1 MPEDAIRITII
12 ATGLKENNH
21 YAASATTSY
30 SSREIQSGRVRGHVS
45 GAVSSKMSEEGDFSN
60 IAGVITSGRDVRN
73 MNLAAPDF
81 SDQRVLDDLEIP
93 AVLRRQRGNIDEVS

>member
-1 MPEDAIRITII
+1 
-12 ATGLKENNH
+12 
-21 YAASATTSY
+21 
-30 SSREIQSGRVRGHVS
+30 
-45 GAVSSKMSEEGDFSN
+45 MSEEGDFSN

>member
-1 MPEDAIRITII
+1 M
-12 ATGLKENNH
+12 
-21 YAASATTSY
+21 
-30 SSREIQSGRVRGHVS
+30 SGDGY
-45 GAVSSKMSEEGDFSN
+45 GAVSAKMSEEGDFSN

-93 AVLRRQRGNIDEVS
+93 AVLRRQRGSFDEVS